1 MLSLYIHIPFCSHHC
16 SYCSFQVIP
25 LDTLGEEV
33 DRPSLMA
40 SYMDALRQQ
49 IISYGTALT
58 KDGVREQIK
67 TIYFGGGTPSKVG
80 YEQIHRTL
88 QTIEEYFDISY
99 LEELSIEINPEPVDE
114 MLSLISQIQQNY
126 RHYPRLRRSIGIQ
139 SFDNE
144 VLSDSGRA
152 YTFQSCIDFL
162 RRLVSLKKENAVFNI
177 DFIAFGKWNQTRK
190 GDRQLRNPVSLE
202 FFANLLESA
211 FIDSVSLYTLE
222 LFPGSKWHAQQ
233 TALGMTPQEGYGLKQ
248 YGTDDDVYEEFQIL
262 KEMIQDAGYR
272 RYEISNY
279 SLAGKNSIHNRV
291 YRSMGEWLGLGTS
304 AVSHLSAVHYGA
316 LGWEKVDENVVS
328 VHVTNS
334 LSLKSFLAGEYR
346 DQEKTELLDQQEY
359 TKERFLV
366 WLRVMEGIVIDVQT
380 SNLLVPNRREKIT
393 LYAGEWLCLRDDE
406 TQRLSLT
413 DSGMDVYNSI
423 VSELLQEL

>member
-1 MLSLYIHIPFCSHHC
+1 
-16 SYCSFQVIP
+16 
-25 LDTLGEEV
+25 
-33 DRPSLMA
+33 
-40 SYMDALRQQ
+40 
-49 IISYGTALT
+49 
-58 KDGVREQIK
+58 
-67 TIYFGGGTPSKVG
+67 
-80 YEQIHRTL
+80 
-88 QTIEEYFDISY
+88 
-99 LEELSIEINPEPVDE
+99 
-114 MLSLISQIQQNY
+114 
-126 RHYPRLRRSIGIQ
+126 LRRSIGIQ

-211 FIDSVSLYTLE
+211 FIDSVSLYMLE

-316 LGWEKVDENVVS
+316 LG
-328 VHVTNS
+328 
-334 LSLKSFLAGEYR
+334 
-346 DQEKTELLDQQEY
+346 
-359 TKERFLV
+359 
-366 WLRVMEGIVIDVQT
+366 
-380 SNLLVPNRREKIT
+380 
-393 LYAGEWLCLRDDE
+393 
-406 TQRLSLT
+406 
-413 DSGMDVYNSI
+413 
-423 VSELLQEL
+423 

>member
-316 LGWEKVDENVVS
+316 LG
-328 VHVTNS
+328 
-334 LSLKSFLAGEYR
+334 
-346 DQEKTELLDQQEY
+346 
-359 TKERFLV
+359 
-366 WLRVMEGIVIDVQT
+366 
-380 SNLLVPNRREKIT
+380 
-393 LYAGEWLCLRDDE
+393 
-406 TQRLSLT
+406 
-413 DSGMDVYNSI
+413 
-423 VSELLQEL
+423 